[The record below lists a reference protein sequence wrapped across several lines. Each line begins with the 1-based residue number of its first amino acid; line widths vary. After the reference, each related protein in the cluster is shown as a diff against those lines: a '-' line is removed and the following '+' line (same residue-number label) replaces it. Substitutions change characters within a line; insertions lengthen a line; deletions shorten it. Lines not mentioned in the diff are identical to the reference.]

1 MNSLGESM
9 QSPDSF
15 SRETA
20 LQTIAIEID
29 KALRIG
35 PVTHIKH
42 MAVPNGRHGLA
53 CLESHLLGGKDGQM
67 YSLHEWGRYDHNKA
81 TSLVIPNAPRG
92 FTVTLKTDSLAEN
105 ALRGST
111 HTSIPQEAKTPNY
124 MGDYI
129 KIDWIYPCQEIRG
142 LGIPRHYFYAVERGA
157 LAAGYPS
164 LHIDATNNGL
174 SYWAKKEFGLKIPE
188 ENHEILREAYQRFK
202 VHTHTYI
209 QQARSASPYITAEY
223 KEELTEDIDPSK
235 PYSIPRIF
243 MDVLG
248 AIFMLKGGHLHFY
261 KKFL

>member
-1 MNSLGESM
+1 MDRKNM
-9 QSPDSF
+9 RSPDSF

-35 PVTHIKH
+35 PVAHIKH
-42 MAVPNGRHGLA
+42 MAVPTGQHGLA
-53 CLESHLLGGKDGQM
+53 CLESHLLGVKAGQM
-67 YSLHEWGRYDHNKA
+67 YSLHEWGQYDGTSKA
-81 TSLVIPNAPRG
+81 TSIVIPSAPRG
-92 FTVTLKTDSLAEN
+92 FTVTLKTDSPAEN

-111 HTSIPQEAKTPNY
+111 HTTIPQEAKTSNY
-124 MGDYI
+124 TGDYI

-142 LGIPRHYFYAVERGA
+142 LGIPRHYFYAVERGTIA
-157 LAAGYPS
+157 MGYPS

-174 SYWAKKEFGLKIPE
+174 SYWARKEFDLKIPE
-188 ENHEILREAYQRFK
+188 EKHVSLREAYQRFK

-209 QQARSASPYITAEY
+209 QQARSVSPYIPAEY

-261 KKFL
+261 KKLL

>member
-1 MNSLGESM
+1 MNNLEKTI
-9 QSPDSF
+9 QSPDNF
-15 SRETA
+15 SREAT

-42 MAVPNGRHGLA
+42 MAVPNGQHGLA
-53 CLESHLLGGKDGQM
+53 CLESHLLGYKDGQM
-67 YSLHEWGRYDHNKA
+67 YSLHEWGHYDTNKA

-105 ALRGST
+105 ALRKST
-111 HTSIPQEAKTPNY
+111 HTSIPQEAKTPDY

-129 KIDWIYPCQEIRG
+129 KIDWIYPCQEIKS
-142 LGIPRHYFYAVERGA
+142 LGIPRRYFYAVERGA
-157 LAAGYPS
+157 KAMGYPS

-188 ENHEILREAYQRFK
+188 EKHEMLREAYQRFK
-202 VHTHTYI
+202 IHTHTYI
-209 QQARSASPYITAEY
+209 QQACSVSSYITTEY
-223 KEELTEDIDPSK
+223 KEELTEDIDPSR

-248 AIFMLKGGHLHFY
+248 AIFLLKGGHLHFY